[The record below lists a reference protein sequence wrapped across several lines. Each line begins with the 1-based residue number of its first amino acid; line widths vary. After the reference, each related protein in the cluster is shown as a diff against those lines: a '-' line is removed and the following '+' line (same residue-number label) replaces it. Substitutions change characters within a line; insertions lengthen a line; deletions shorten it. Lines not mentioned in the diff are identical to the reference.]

1 MFSFNQRSARWINRN
16 IDSTSENEDAAAAAA
31 ASANQGQ
38 QRLQQQP
45 TSSSSATESS
55 QLLENP
61 HPNYSMMNDNNDGH
75 FGNSDGNNRT
85 GIRGVLNNFN
95 VNREHDPEEQSQE
108 EEEEEGNEEEE
119 PFLLNNSNHNQT
131 PPEPP
136 PTETPPNT
144 NTNQN
149 QNENEITR
157 QITTLTNRL
166 RVIFYTLYIPII
178 PLSALLILLLLQLT
192 YESLHSPT
200 CSYPLRTFSFSSMF
214 LALYIPNH
222 KIIKRWLFNYSRE
235 RDGLVRPRRVRIY
248 DQCFHML
255 CLTYLYMDMV
265 LIETCKDDVV
275 TVMVGGGSGG
285 GSGDGDGGDINADI
299 NADMNANNNNMT
311 MDSLQVSTCETTCP
325 DLYPLLQKY
334 DLVLR
339 IFSVILVMP
348 LICLPFVYVW
358 IMRRINTAEEL
369 LQMDLG
375 GLGVGGGMD
384 DDFLGGGVLVK
395 DVMDG
400 LREVVLVGEN
410 ANANACAVSDSDV
423 NGDVEEGNKRT
434 ALKVIG
440 KNGVKSWTQ
449 VQWKQDHQREG
460 GDGDMTMNMNMNVA
474 KECCI
479 CMNDFE
485 VENEKSCTFVPTSS
499 TMCTITPTPANTN
512 TNTNTKDTMISNS
525 NASQVIVETKCLH
538 LFHRECIGAWIG
550 GVNWEE
556 ASLSHRA
563 RRRCC
568 PLCRE
573 DLAIVSSTSSGG
585 GGSGSGR
592 NRDENGGANAAESA

>member
-1 MFSFNQRSARWINRN
+1 MFSFNQRSARRINRN
-16 IDSTSENEDAAAAAA
+16 IDSTSENEDAAAPAA
-31 ASANQGQ
+31 ASANQDQ

-61 HPNYSMMNDNNDGH
+61 HPNYSMMNDNNDDH
-75 FGNSDGNNRT
+75 FGNSDGNNVNRT

-95 VNREHDPEEQSQE
+95 VNREHDPEEQEQAE
-108 EEEEEGNEEEE
+108 EED
-119 PFLLNNSNHNQT
+119 PLLLNNFDNNQS

-136 PTETPPNT
+136 RTETPPNT
-144 NTNQN
+144 N

-222 KIIKRWLFNYSRE
+222 KIVKRWLFNYSRE

-285 GSGDGDGGDINADI
+285 DADADAYINADI

-400 LREVVLVGEN
+400 LREVILVGEN
-410 ANANACAVSDSDV
+410 ANADANACADSDV
-423 NGDVEEGNKRT
+423 NGDEEEGNKRT

-460 GDGDMTMNMNMNVA
+460 GDGDTTMNMNMNMNMNVA

-485 VENEKSCTFVPTSS
+485 VENEKSGSFVPTSS
-499 TMCTITPTPANTN
+499 AMSTITPTPANN
-512 TNTNTKDTMISNS
+512 NTNTKDTMISNS
-525 NASQVIVETKCLH
+525 NTSQVIVETKCLH

-556 ASLSHRA
+556 ASLNHRA

-585 GGSGSGR
+585 GGGGSGSGR